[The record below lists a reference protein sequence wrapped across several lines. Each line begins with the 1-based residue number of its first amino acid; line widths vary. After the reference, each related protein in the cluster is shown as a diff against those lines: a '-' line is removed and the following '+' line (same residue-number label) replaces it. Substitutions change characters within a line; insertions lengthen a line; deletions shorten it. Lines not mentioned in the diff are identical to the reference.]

1 MRKSV
6 EIDHTL
12 VDPLGCLS
20 RVAREVHK
28 EVISPR
34 WQKEKEVEEDSMV
47 PLIGGR
53 TCHGMTAPTI
63 QKAKAMTK
71 EEEGATI
78 TLVQEHLESQMTVAH
93 A

>member
-1 MRKSV
+1 
-6 EIDHTL
+6 
-12 VDPLGCLS
+12 
-20 RVAREVHK
+20 
-28 EVISPR
+28 
-34 WQKEKEVEEDSMV
+34 MV

-78 TLVQEHLESQMTVAH
+78 TLVQRHLESQMTVAH